1 MSNQILPSNLIVK
14 NYKTL
19 YFMSVP
25 LIYFL
30 LLTRDLR
37 TYKSCIDVCL
47 IPRDYVKNF
56 LSSDVLKNKI
66 KSTFS
71 LKRNL
76 SRFLRISFLNRNRI
90 KIKYYF
96 MRFKFTYNFYFYLL
110 QQKNLKSKTKNNR
123 SYLPN
128 LNFLHMYFFGN
139 TVSLKRNWFFL
150 TGGLISPF
158 YSEFQNKK
166 KWARR
171 KLHFS
176 LLNNN
181 NFFRFNK
188 FTNVDFMS
196 TDSGSDKNALFK
208 KIYMNNVFYFTK
220 LDLNFQDFKYFVKL
234 SSLRTIKNTSDW
246 LNSKPY
252 LFLNNF
258 PLIFSNHYFSNS
270 VVYSIFKLYSKL
282 FKFQKKKMTVGK
294 LWSDY
299 WFKKF
304 DNFSKTKVL
313 RKSYEPRLFKVN
325 FLAFKSTT
333 TTLYNHSHFCNHFVD
348 RLDTGIPQTRAQTRR
363 TTTFTKNFKLKN
375 QLKWMKLW
383 LLKVRFIR
391 KKNLLLKL
399 IVRFKKITT
408 RLSLHKLEIL
418 RNAFAFTRAGI
429 KKTLLQANLSK
440 ENMRIRKMY
449 TKKIKKL
456 ILLSILDLKPKK
468 IYDRIISYRYIILP
482 VYGRNFTGKISLN
495 NLIWSKKLN
504 FFLADFL
511 LSGKNA
517 VLSGKGLSI
526 LSQSK
531 VRSYRFFFV
540 KLPVVFNKFS
550 VKFTSPFHG
559 FLFLSS
565 NVVLGYT
572 STKLNNTHYIKKLMY
587 SFALK
592 NDMQRYILRKYIR
605 NRVSSVVYNN
615 FSSKTY
621 KSLDYYKSLNKSSIT
636 KNTNLATTSN
646 FYEIFSHARNLLH
659 QNFLSKKWT
668 SYESFFSFHSSI
680 NNPNTNFS
688 IKRIKFKPGYM
699 IMWRNA
705 RQVLKQSIGVNFR
718 YQHRLTRYL
727 SKFKKFINFKFF
739 VNIEMQ
745 LINIIIRS
753 RLVPDVLTGET
764 IINNGIVYV
773 NGYNCCNHFFQLY
786 SGDFVQLIVNIKY
799 YIIHRWML
807 NWVNKRRLRLRSKA
821 RSKFVNYN
829 QSEEKKRSYLLPDWV
844 LFSKYTNSDVSK
856 FLEVDYLTLSIF
868 VLYEPFL
875 WNDINPY
882 TVLGTRFGIINLYN
896 WKYIT

>member
-1 MSNQILPSNLIVK
+1 MLNQTLSNNLIVK
-14 NYKTL
+14 NYKNIH
-19 YFMSVP
+19 FMSVP

-30 LLTRDLR
+30 LLTGNLR
-37 TYKSCIDVCL
+37 LYKNFIDMCL
-47 IPRDYVKNF
+47 IPHDYIKNF
-56 LSSDVLKNKI
+56 LNYEMLGNKP
-66 KSTFS
+66 KPTLS

-90 KIKYYF
+90 KTKYYF
-96 MRFKFTYNFYFYLL
+96 MRFKFTYNFYFYLV
-110 QQKNLKSKTKNNR
+110 QQKKLYTQTKNNR
-123 SYLPN
+123 PYPFS
-128 LNFLHMYFFGN
+128 LNFLHSYFLDN
-139 TVSLKRNWFFL
+139 TSCLRRNWFFL

-171 KLHFS
+171 KLQFT

-181 NFFRFNK
+181 SFFRFSK
-188 FTNVDFMS
+188 FTNFDLM
-196 TDSGSDKNALFK
+196 SDKAGLEKNTLFK
-208 KIYMNNVFYFTK
+208 KIYINNIFYFTK
-220 LDLNFQDFKYFVKL
+220 LDLNFQDFKYFAKL
-234 SSLRTIKNTSDW
+234 MSLRTIKNTSDW

-282 FKFQKKKMTVGK
+282 FKFQKKRMTVGK

-304 DNFSKTKVL
+304 NNFSNTKVL
-313 RKSYEPRLFKVN
+313 RKSYEPRLFKVS
-325 FLAFKSTT
+325 FLSFKLPTIS
-333 TTLYNHSHFCNHFVD
+333 LYNQFGDNSRFIDLIGNK
-348 RLDTGIPQTRAQTRR
+348 TPQSRTRR
-363 TTTFTKNFKLKN
+363 VITSAKNSKLRN
-375 QLKWMKLW
+375 QFKWMKLW
-383 LLKVRFIR
+383 LLSLRFIR
-391 KKNLLLKL
+391 KKNLLLFL
-399 IVRFKKITT
+399 LVRFKKIAT
-408 RLSLHKLEIL
+408 RLRLHKSKTFC
-418 RNAFAFTRAGI
+418 NVFNSTRSLI
-429 KKTLLQANLSK
+429 KKTLLQSNLSK
-440 ENMRIRKMY
+440 ENIRIRKMY

-456 ILLSILDLKPKK
+456 ILLSVLDLKPKK
-468 IYDRIISYRYIILP
+468 IYDRVLFYRYLILP
-482 VYGRNFTGKISLN
+482 AYNQRCTEMVKLSSIP
-495 NLIWSKKLN
+495 WQKKHN
-504 FFLADFL
+504 FFLMDFL
-511 LSGKNA
+511 LSDKTSI
-517 VLSGKGLSI
+517 LSGKKLSI
-526 LSQSK
+526 LGKSK
-531 VRSYRFFFV
+531 VQSYRFFFV
-540 KLPVVFNKFS
+540 KIPVIFSKFS
-550 VKFTSPFHG
+550 IKFISPFHG

-592 NDMQRYILRKYIR
+592 NDMQRYVLRKYIK
-605 NRVSSVVYNN
+605 NRVSSVVYHS

-621 KSLDYYKSLNKSSIT
+621 KTLDYYKNLNKSPIT
-636 KNTNLATTSN
+636 STTNSTFTSN

-668 SYESFFSFHSSI
+668 DYESFFNFHSSI

-688 IKRIKFKPGYM
+688 IKRVKFKPGYM

-745 LINIIIRS
+745 LLNIIIRS
-753 RLVPDVLTGET
+753 RLVPDLLTGET

-786 SGDFVQLIVNIKY
+786 SGDFVQFIINIKY
-799 YIIHRWML
+799 YILHRWML

-882 TVLGTRFGIINLYN
+882 TILGTRFGIINLYN